1 MAVAAS
7 TALVSAT
14 PTEAFRIVREA
25 WPVAAY
31 PPYGTYRTVVRYRS
45 GERTVTRGWLTVED
59 LRLRAVHADGFSD
72 SDRDAPHVPEGTN
85 VGAYGSISWNGKG
98 IVLGPKAPAP
108 GKMPPKGIIVNRE
121 RDVDAVGPVSFAVNQ
136 DFGLAVNAPPISAS
150 RTAGSV
156 TSSRTLPHIGGT
168 RAVTADYD
176 VTRAPDEA
184 GADGAVVV
192 HLVLRPKRT
201 PYRYRLRELWI
212 DAATK
217 RTLRAVV
224 QGIGDRLPFD
234 AVAWRIDF
242 REVQGGMYIERET
255 ALADMDHHGA
265 HLVGVSITF
274 EDLRLVDAIPA
285 ERQLGLAHTVGI
297 ADP

>member
-7 TALVSAT
+7 TALVTAT

-31 PPYGTYRTVVRYRS
+31 PPYGTYTTVVRYRS

-72 SDRDAPHVPEGTN
+72 RDRDAPHVPAGTN
-85 VGAYGSISWNGKG
+85 VGAYGSLSWNGKG

-150 RTAGSV
+150 RSAGSV
-156 TSSRTLPHIGGT
+156 TSSRSLPHIGGT
-168 RAVTADYD
+168 RAVAMDYD

-217 RTLRAVV
+217 RPLRAVV

-234 AVAWRIDF
+234 AIAWRIDF
-242 REVQGGMYIERET
+242 REVEGGMYIERET
-255 ALADMDHHGA
+255 ALADMDYRGA

-274 EDLRLVDAIPA
+274 EDLRLIDAIPA